1 MTATMKDIAAV
12 AGVSTATVS
21 YVINGSRRVSPE
33 LSARVQRAVRELGYT
48 PNAVAQSLRHART
61 RSIGLLVPDNSNPF
75 FAELA
80 KGVEDEAFE
89 RGYSVLLCNSN
100 SSHEREARYLELL
113 LAKQIDG
120 LLYSP
125 TTGSIS
131 DVAPFLARQVP
142 VVTFYRDPGVLPVDA
157 VRVDNA
163 RMGYVAT
170 SHLLELGHRR
180 IAFIEPAAD
189 GASSQRV
196 LGYREALRQAGI
208 LEDPALIVRGDN
220 RFEGGGA
227 AVRELLATGV
237 AFTGLVAAN
246 DATALGAMG
255 TLQHAGLG
263 IPADISIVGID
274 DIRQASFWTP
284 SLTTVSQPKYEA
296 GQQALA
302 FLVERIEG
310 DKTPPR
316 RIVLETHL
324 VVRASTAP
332 PPRTQEKQ

>member
-1 MTATMKDIAAV
+1 MTATIKDIATR

-33 LSARVQRAVRELGYT
+33 RTARVQRAVRELGYA
-48 PNAVAQSLRHART
+48 PNAVAQSLRQART

-80 KGVEDEAFE
+80 KGVEDGAFE

-100 SSHEREARYLELL
+100 SSREREARYLELL
-113 LAKQIDG
+113 LTKRVDG

-125 TTGSIS
+125 TTASIR
-131 DVAPFLARQVP
+131 DLAPFLARRIP
-142 VVTFYRDPGVLPVDA
+142 VVTFYRDPGEMPVDA
-157 VRVDNA
+157 IRVDNV
-163 RMGYVAT
+163 RMGYLAT
-170 SHLLELGHRR
+170 RHLLELGHRR
-180 IAFIEPAAD
+180 IAFIEPAAE

-196 LGYREALRQAGI
+196 LGYRDALREAGI
-208 LEDPALIVRGDN
+208 PGDPALVVRGDN

-227 AVRELLATGV
+227 AARELLASGV

-255 TLQHAGLG
+255 TFQHAGLG
-263 IPADISIVGID
+263 VPADISIVGID

-284 SLTTVSQPKYEA
+284 SLTTVRQPKYEA

-310 DKTPPR
+310 AVAPPR
-316 RIVLETHL
+316 RVVLDTQL
-324 VVRASTAP
+324 VVRVSTAP
-332 PPRTQEKQ
+332 PPRTEEEQ